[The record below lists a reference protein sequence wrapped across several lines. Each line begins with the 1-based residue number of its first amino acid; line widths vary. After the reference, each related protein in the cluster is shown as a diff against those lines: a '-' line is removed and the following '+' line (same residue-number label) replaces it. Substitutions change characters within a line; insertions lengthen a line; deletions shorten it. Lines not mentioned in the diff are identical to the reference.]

1 MSSDSESNYEVS
13 EDDEQA
19 LIAHLEE
26 QIDDLQTQVKLMRDT
41 IIKLNKKIKTFE
53 SIVKS
58 DLIGKIFKCL

>member
-1 MSSDSESNYEVS
+1 MSSDSESSYEVS

-26 QIDDLQTQVKLMRDT
+26 QIDDLQTQVKLMRDI

>member
-26 QIDDLQTQVKLMRDT
+26 QIDDLQTQVKLTHDT
-41 IIKLNKKIKTFE
+41 ITKLNKKIKTFQ

-58 DLIGKIFKCL
+58 DLIGKIFKCV